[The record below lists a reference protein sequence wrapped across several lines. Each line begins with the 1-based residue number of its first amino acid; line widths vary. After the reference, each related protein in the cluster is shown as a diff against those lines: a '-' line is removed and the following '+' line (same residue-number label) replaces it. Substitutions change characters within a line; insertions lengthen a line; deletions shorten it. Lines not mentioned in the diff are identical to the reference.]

1 LRIAAGRHARFGGQS
16 RILDAFPVE
25 RVGEFHLG
33 GFAEDCDSEGQQLLI
48 DDHGQSVADTV
59 WNLYR
64 HALARQRL
72 APTLIEWDNN
82 IPAFS
87 TLVREV
93 ERARASILAQTG
105 ETPAMQAA

>member
-1 LRIAAGRHARFGGQS
+1 MAMTSSSHTHILGIPEAAAGVGLKPEHADDIFMGRRVDFFEIHAENYMGDGGPPHHLLQ
-16 RILDAFPVE
+16 RI
-25 RVGEFHLG
+25 R
-33 GFAEDCDSEGQQLLI
+33 
-48 DDHGQSVADTV
+48 
-59 WNLYR
+59 R
-64 HALARQRL
+64 ALARQRL